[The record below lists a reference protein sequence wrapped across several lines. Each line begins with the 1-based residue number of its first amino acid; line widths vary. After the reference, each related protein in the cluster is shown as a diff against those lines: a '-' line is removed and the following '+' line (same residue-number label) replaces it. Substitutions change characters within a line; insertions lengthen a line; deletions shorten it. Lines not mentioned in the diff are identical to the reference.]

1 MTKNIPVFVAA
12 ALCTATIFAQ
22 QEQTPAALPPAAPSR
37 QLPPE
42 AFTTTTNYI
51 LVVNLGSVVDSEWLE
66 EHSTY
71 MRSQLSCGVTNVVE
85 EGPVGLD
92 VRSYVRN
99 LRAKH
104 EGRAKIV
111 IILSGEKDIA
121 PILASPYEL
130 WAVMDA
136 NWVKAG
142 GGDAETLNVRMGKRI
157 FQTLGHVIGAGHRME
172 REAVMRF
179 TPAPQ
184 LLDEAL
190 SRGFHPLNSGIFMQ
204 LQRFIGLDSRRPR
217 PLRELIEMGII
228 QPRPRPPAE
237 PVADAE

>member
-1 MTKNIPVFVAA
+1 MTKTTLLSLAA
-12 ALCTATIFAQ
+12 ALCATAASAQ
-22 QEQTPAALPPAAPSR
+22 QSAAPRS
-37 QLPPE
+37 LPPE

-51 LVVNLGSVVDSEWLE
+51 LVVNLDGVVDAGWLG
-66 EHSTY
+66 EHSAY
-71 MRSQLSCGVTNVVE
+71 MSSQLSCGVSNVVE
-85 EGPVGLD
+85 TGAVGLD

-104 EGRAKIV
+104 GGNAKI
-111 IILSGEKDIA
+111 ILILSGEKDIA

-142 GGDAETLNVRMGKRI
+142 GGDAETLNTRMGKRV

-172 REAVMRF
+172 KEAVMRF
-179 TPAPQ
+179 TPFPQ
-184 LLDEAL
+184 MLDDAL

-217 PLRELIEMGII
+217 PLRELIEMGIV
-228 QPRPRPPAE
+228 QPRPRPEAVVE
-237 PVADAE
+237 